1 MVENTT
7 TESPATPPSPD
18 APRTPRPTRRSL
30 FWPGFAAA
38 FLLLSLL
45 SCGGLAMSFG
55 LNRLD
60 LAALQD
66 SGPVWTPPPAT
77 PTIEPVAVPAG
88 EERIVEATGGAFQ
101 VGEQA
106 RNVTGDRVNI
116 RRTPGHLGKVAAQDI
131 VAQVA
136 PGDSVQIV
144 GGRALQD
151 NLIWWLVS
159 YNGVEGWMAEATASG
174 VQILGR

>member
-1 MVENTT
+1 
-7 TESPATPPSPD
+7 
-18 APRTPRPTRRSL
+18 
-30 FWPGFAAA
+30 
-38 FLLLSLL
+38 
-45 SCGGLAMSFG
+45 MSFG

-159 YNGVEGWMAEATASG
+159 YNGLEGWMAEATASG

>member
-1 MVENTT
+1 
-7 TESPATPPSPD
+7 
-18 APRTPRPTRRSL
+18 
-30 FWPGFAAA
+30 
-38 FLLLSLL
+38 
-45 SCGGLAMSFG
+45 MSFG

-60 LAALQD
+60 LADLQD

-77 PTIEPVAVPAG
+77 PTPEPVAVPAG
-88 EERIVEATGGAFQ
+88 EERIIEDIGGAFQ

-106 RNVTGDRVNI
+106 RNMTGDRVNI
-116 RRTPGHLGKVAAQDI
+116 RRTPGHLGKVPTQDI

-144 GGRALQD
+144 GGRTLQD